1 MALNEQHKRVSKNRV
16 SITYDVETGGAVETI
31 ELPFIIGVLGD
42 FSADKEERA
51 PLEERTFVDL
61 NKDNF
66 DQVMERVAPRLQM
79 KVENTLEGDDSVIEA
94 DLTFSSMKDFE
105 PEALIE
111 KVEPL
116 AKLMET
122 RTQLKDLLAKA
133 DRSRDLE
140 ALLKEVLQDAD
151 TVAALSKELGVSAEP
166 KSD

>member
-1 MALNEQHKRVSKNRV
+1 MVKIIYLFIFLIFSFHSYCE
-16 SITYDVETGGAVETI
+16 
-31 ELPFIIGVLGD
+31 ELTSQEKII
-42 FSADKEERA
+42 FN
-51 PLEERTFVDL
+51 FVDL

-166 KSD
+166 KSE